1 MVRSLRNYGS
11 HEKYKNLVQGP
22 NDRLDE
28 LQAALLR
35 VKLKHIDADNAR
47 RREILEQRRTEAA
60 RADDKHPRI
69 LQPVLAGSANL
80 AHDDVARVALHLR
93 FRKR

>member
-1 MVRSLRNYGS
+1 MDHLSLEVGKRHGVMIDN
-11 HEKYKNLVQGP
+11 V
-22 NDRLDE
+22 DRT
-28 LQAALLR
+28 
-35 VKLKHIDADNAR
+35 NAR